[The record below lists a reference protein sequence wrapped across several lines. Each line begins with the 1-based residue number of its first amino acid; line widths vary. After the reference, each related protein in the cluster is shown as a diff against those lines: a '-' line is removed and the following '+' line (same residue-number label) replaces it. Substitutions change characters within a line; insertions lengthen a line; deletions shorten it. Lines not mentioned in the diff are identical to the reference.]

1 MQNSI
6 VVIAEHADGQIR
18 PVTYE
23 LLAFAKKTP
32 AGHPINSN
40 TSDLIS

>member
-23 LLAFAKKTP
+23 LLAFAK
-32 AGHPINSN
+32 NS
-40 TSDLIS
+40 SGPPDQFQYE